1 MRIKCAAV
9 RYSGKVYE
17 GKDHDDI
24 TYQMVIESQGAVDLD
39 DCDKGFVTDT
49 GLFVSREA
57 AYVIA
62 GSAGQL
68 GNNWK
73 YGTKARLQSY
83 DLI

>member
-17 GKDHDDI
+17 GKDHADI
-24 TYQMVIESQGAVDLD
+24 TYQMVIESQGGVDLNE
-39 DCDKGFVTDT
+39 CDKGFVTDT
-49 GLFVSREA
+49 GLFVSMEA

-62 GSAGQL
+62 GSAGQI
-68 GNNWK
+68 GDDWE